1 MSLKAIELQ
10 VALPRTHDAGKI
22 QEQWQQKDQLAFHHA
37 ANEVQKDDTK
47 KRTAVIKQ
55 EQKEKPSLHKE
66 GGGAG
71 QHGSQRQPGKKK
83 AMDSRQNKYQ
93 HPYKGISIDYSG

>member
-22 QEQWQQKDQLAFHHA
+22 QEQWQQKDQLAHHHA
-37 ANEVQKDDTK
+37 ANEVHKDDEK

-55 EQKEKPSLHKE
+55 EQKEKLSLHKDGE
-66 GGGAG
+66 GAG
-71 QHGSQRQPGKKK
+71 QEGNQRQPRKKK
-83 AMDSRQNKYQ
+83 TMDARQKKYQ